1 VVDLACSIE
10 IALVLALLAA
20 AYALRVALSG
30 PARFDRV
37 KRDQGSALFGARV
50 MQMGYWGL
58 DPIGRALAALG
69 VSANVVSASSLVFG
83 VAAGAGLAMGHFG
96 VAAALALVSAL
107 SDALD
112 GMVARYTGTASNS
125 GEILDAAV
133 DRYVE
138 FAFLGGL
145 VIHDRDHLPR
155 MALALAAILG
165 SFMVSY
171 ATAKAEAMGVP
182 APRGAMRRPERAM
195 YLTLGAACCPFAAL
209 WVAQGGP
216 SWAGELPMVAA
227 TALVAIVG
235 NVSAVRRL
243 ASVAAAARVH
253 EPPDVVAIASRRRGL
268 LATFGRHQV
277 GSVVATLIDFA
288 IMSAL
293 VSGLGMPPALATGIG
308 AAAGGVTNFTLGR
321 RWIFR
326 ASRAPAGMQAWR
338 YALVSLV
345 SLSLNAAGEYV
356 LHDRFGV
363 QYLLARVIISICVSV
378 CWNFPLQRTFVY
390 GRGQPQA
397 TRSPALS
404 TRATPDP
411 R

>member
-10 IALVLALLAA
+10 IVLVLGLLMA
-20 AYALRVALSG
+20 AYAVRVALSG
-30 PARFDRV
+30 AASFDRV
-37 KRDQGSALFGARV
+37 KRDKGSALFGARA

-69 VSANVVSASSLVFG
+69 VSANAVSASSLVFG
-83 VAAGAGLAMGHFG
+83 VGAGVGLATGHFG
-96 VAAALALVSAL
+96 IAAMLALVSAL
-107 SDALD
+107 CDALD
-112 GMVARYTGTASNS
+112 GMVARQTGTASNS
-125 GEILDAAV
+125 GEVLDAAV

-145 VIHDRDHLPR
+145 VLHDRDHLQA

-171 ATAKAEAMGVP
+171 STAKAEAMGVP

-195 YLTLGAACCPFAAL
+195 YLTLGAACCPFAAW
-209 WVAQGGP
+209 WVNGGGH
-216 SWAGELPMVAA
+216 SAWIAEAPMTAA
-227 TALVAIVG
+227 TALVAVVG

-243 ASVAAAARVH
+243 ASVAAALRARTPQDLVTA
-253 EPPDVVAIASRRRGL
+253 PPKQGL

-277 GSVVATLIDFA
+277 GSVVATLVDFG

-293 VSGLGMPPALATGIG
+293 VSGFELPAALATGIG

-321 RWIFR
+321 HWIFR
-326 ASRAPAGMQAWR
+326 ARDARAATQAWR

-345 SLSLNAAGEYV
+345 SLLLNAAGEYV
-356 LHDRFGV
+356 LHDRLGV
-363 QYLLARVIISICVSV
+363 QYLLARVLVSISVSV
-378 CWNFPLQRTFVY
+378 CWNFPLQRGFVY
-390 GRGQPQA
+390 RQGQPQTA
-397 TRSPALS
+397 PSPPLS
-404 TRATPDP
+404 VHATPDP